1 MELYKSL
8 RTVIF
13 EVQTASGHK
22 PGETWKTA
30 SGKWGAK
37 NKAGQT
43 DYFEDEDSAKAWIS
57 GNYAPAGRTD
67 KPGDTSTP
75 VELDAD
81 GNEKTP
87 PSKTGGVPSGKPE
100 PAAAQKPQAA
110 PTKAERSPQ
119 PKDSGQGKPKPKAQV
134 SGEDEEHAEVARENP
149 KTELDSAFVEDPKA
163 TEKARAKPD
172 IRRAN
177 TVARAIKSGEL
188 DGPQDDRDSVFG
200 DAEAERRFVEEMNH
214 AALSAMRGE
223 KAYDFELCSEVFAH
237 LGLCFD
243 PKTKE
248 KVSKGIARK
257 DMPQFSSQVD
267 PKNPDSP
274 AFRKLMAKKG
284 YTSPDQVK
292 PEDLKDEIN
301 MEEEYR
307 KALEAAG
314 YEIKDEDTNVT
325 SLKPIQ
331 GELKGEK
338 VAAMY
343 GSLAAAQADP
353 QNYGK
358 AAERLLEPIYVSDGY
373 VIDGHHRWAAQCAID
388 IANGAGAN
396 AKMRTRTITK
406 NGKPVPID
414 EIIEFSNKFQR
425 EIGLMSQTRG
435 GETVKEK
442 PKTQKEWSMSKFGAS
457 RMGRLVE
464 SINESVAQRLH
475 ERVTGLGRPKRGK
488 SKSSEIV
495 HDPDSKFR
503 GAMAPLAGYKNPRVP
518 KPTKTGDTKT
528 SVSQNIYTAQ
538 DLIDTALSKP
548 SGTTVEFF
556 GVKGG
561 KEFSIKLKVAVKN
574 GVSVLVT
581 SAGKPVRLE
590 AGSQGLR
597 VVEDNPFA
605 KTPRVLMDNG
615 KDMIWE
621 SADLTDVGM
630 MQLNELRK
638 LSDAELAKLDAQ
650 RRQKVM
656 AKKDAEIQRRAREAK
671 QSWSKSK

>member
-1 MELYKSL
+1 MNEYKTL
-8 RTVIF
+8 RTIAI
-13 EVQTASGHK
+13 EIQEAAGHK

-30 SGKWGAK
+30 SGKIGAK
-37 NKAGQT
+37 NKDGVV

-57 GNYAPAGRTD
+57 GKYAPAGRVQE
-67 KPGDTSTP
+67 PGDTSTP

-81 GNEKTP
+81 GYEAKGTP
-87 PSKTGGVPSGKPE
+87 KKGAPQSGKTA
-100 PAAAQKPQAA
+100 PAAQPRQQAAPQPQAA
-110 PTKAERSPQ
+110 PAKAERSPQ
-119 PKDSGQGKPKPKAQV
+119 PKDSGASAAKPDA
-134 SGEDEEHAEVARENP
+134 EEHPEVGAQNP
-149 KTELDSAFVEDPKA
+149 KTEFDAHITVDPKA
-163 TEKARAKPD
+163 TEKAKAKPD
-172 IRRAN
+172 IRKAN
-177 TVARAIKSGEL
+177 VLAKAVKAGEL
-188 DGPQDDRDSVFG
+188 DGPQSDAESVFG

-214 AALSAMRGE
+214 AALSAMRGQQ
-223 KAYDFELCSEVFAH
+223 AYDFELCSEVFAH

-248 KVSKGIARK
+248 KVSKGIPR
-257 DMPQFSSQVD
+257 DRMPQFSSQVD
-267 PKNPDSP
+267 SSRTDTP
-274 AFRKLMAKKG
+274 AFIALMRGKG
-284 YTSPDQVK
+284 YTSPDQVT
-292 PEDLKDEIN
+292 PEDLKTEVN
-301 MEEEYR
+301 MEREYR
-307 KALEAAG
+307 KALEDAG
-314 YEIKDEDTNVT
+314 FTVTEEEVNVT

-331 GELKGEK
+331 GQLKGEK
-338 VAAMY
+338 VAGMY
-343 GSLAAAQADP
+343 GTLAAAQADP

-358 AAERLLEPIYVSDGY
+358 GAARLLEPIYVSDGY
-373 VIDGHHRWAAQCAID
+373 VIDGHHRWAAQVAMD

-396 AKMRTRTITK
+396 AMMKTRTITR
-406 NGKPVPID
+406 NGKPVPVE
-414 EIIEFSNKFQR
+414 EIIEFSNKFQKD
-425 EIGLMSQTRG
+425 IGLLSQTRG
-435 GETVKEK
+435 GESIKEK

-621 SADLTDVGM
+621 SADLADVGM